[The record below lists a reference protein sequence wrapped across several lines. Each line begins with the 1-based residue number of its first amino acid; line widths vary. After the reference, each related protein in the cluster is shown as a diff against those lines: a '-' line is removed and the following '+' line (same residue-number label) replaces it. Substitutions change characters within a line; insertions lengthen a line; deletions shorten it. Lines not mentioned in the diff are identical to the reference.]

1 MSKWHWVFCQVGHFS
16 MICVSLGRTRHSMV
30 TAEHQALAQRGAEL
44 VELRLD
50 WLSKH
55 PVLNRLIEKR
65 PTPVVV
71 TCRRPADGGRSKMTE
86 DQRMTLLRQ
95 AIVGGV
101 EYVDLEDDIATKIR
115 RYGTTKRIISFHDF
129 NGTPDTLEERYAQ
142 MCTLDADIIKIV
154 TMAQSPQDNIRLLK
168 LVKGARI
175 PTIAFCMG
183 EFGLVS
189 RVLCGKYGSPFSY
202 ATFSADRVLAPGQLS
217 FDEMKNLY
225 RFDHINETTQ
235 VFGVIGDPIA
245 HSYSPRIHNAAFKA
259 DGINAVYLPMRVPA
273 DDLDETIRAY
283 SWLNVQ
289 GYSVTIPHK
298 ERALTLANFRDD
310 MVEDIGAANT
320 LFRDNRNHWYA
331 ANTDLEA
338 ALSSIRQGLEMK
350 MDPELAGKRVLL
362 LGAGGVAKAIG
373 HGVLRAGAA
382 LTITNRTK
390 TRGQELAKQLGC
402 QFVAWENRGAAY
414 VDVLV
419 NCTPIGMYPNMNES
433 PFQDHWL
440 REGTVVFDTIYNPE
454 QTLLIKHAKE
464 RGCHC
469 VSGLDMF
476 VSQAAAQYYCFTR
489 NAAPVEVMREALRRG
504 ISAAKSND

>member
-1 MSKWHWVFCQVGHFS
+1 
-16 MICVSLGRTRHSMV
+16 MICVALGRTRHSMV
-30 TAEHQALAQRGAEL
+30 TAEHLALSQRGAEL

-50 WLSKH
+50 WLTK
-55 PVLNRLIEKR
+55 PPELDRLLKDR

-71 TCRRPADGGRSKMTE
+71 TCRRAIDGGRSKMTE
-86 DQRMTLLRQ
+86 DQRQTLLRQ
-95 AIVGGV
+95 AIVAGA
-101 EYVDLEDDIATKIR
+101 EYVDLEDDIASKIR
-115 RYGTTKRIISFHDF
+115 RYGKTKRIISYHDF
-129 NGTPDTLEERYAQ
+129 NGTPSTLEERYAH

-189 RVLCGKYGSPFSY
+189 RVLCGKYGAPFSY
-202 ATFSADRVLAPGQLS
+202 ATFSSDRVLAPGLLS
-217 FDEMKNLY
+217 FEEMKNLY
-225 RFDHINETTQ
+225 RFDEINAETK
-235 VFGVIGDPIA
+235 VFGVLGDPIA
-245 HSYSPRIHNAAFKA
+245 QSYSPRIHNAAFKA

-273 DDLDETIRAY
+273 EELDETLQAY
-283 SWLNVQ
+283 SWLDVQ

-298 ERALTLANFRDD
+298 ERVMKLANFRDD
-310 MVEDIGAANT
+310 IVEDIGAANT
-320 LFRDNRNHWYA
+320 LFRDNRNNWYA
-331 ANTDLEA
+331 ANTDFDA
-338 ALSSIRQGLEMK
+338 ALTSIKMGLEMK
-350 MDPELAGKRVLL
+350 QDADLSGKRVLL

-373 HGVLRAGAA
+373 QGVLRAGAA

-390 TRGQELAKQLGC
+390 SRGQELATHLGC

-419 NCTPIGMYPNMNES
+419 NCTPIGMYPNMNDT
-433 PFQDHWL
+433 PFQDNWL

-454 QTLLIKHAKE
+454 QTLLIKQAKE

-469 VSGLDMF
+469 VSGLEMF
-476 VSQAAAQYYCFTR
+476 VAQAAAQYHCFTR
-489 NAAPVEVMREALRRG
+489 QAAPIEVMREALRRG
-504 ISAAKSND
+504 ISAVRSVD

>member
-1 MSKWHWVFCQVGHFS
+1 

-50 WLSKH
+50 WLSKT
-55 PVLNRLIEKR
+55 PELNRLLDKR

-95 AIVGGV
+95 AIVAGA
-101 EYVDLEDDIATKIR
+101 EYVDIEDDIATKIR
-115 RYGTTKRIISFHDF
+115 RYGKTKRIISYHDF
-129 NGTPDTLEERYAQ
+129 QNTPDSLEKRYAE
-142 MCTLDADIIKIV
+142 MCLLDPDIIKIV

-168 LVKGARI
+168 LVKDARI

-189 RVLCGKYGSPFSY
+189 RVLCGKYGAPFTY
-202 ATFSADRVLAPGQLS
+202 ATFSSDRVLAPGQLS

-225 RFDHINETTQ
+225 RFDQINAETQ
-235 VFGVIGDPIA
+235 VFGVLGDPIA
-245 HSYSPRIHNAAFKA
+245 QSYSPRIHNAAFRH
-259 DGINAVYLPMRVPA
+259 DGLNAVYLPMRVPA
-273 DDLDETIRAY
+273 EELDDTLEAY
-283 SWLNVQ
+283 SWLDVR

-298 ERALTLANFRDD
+298 ERALHLANFRDD
-310 MVEDIGAANT
+310 IVEDIGAANT
-320 LFRDNRNHWYA
+320 LFRDNRNNWYA
-331 ANTDLEA
+331 ANTDFDA
-338 ALSSIRQGLEMK
+338 ALSSIKQGLGMK
-350 MDPELAGKRVLL
+350 GDPELAGKRVLL

-373 HGVLRAGAA
+373 QGVLRAGGA

-390 TRGQELAKQLGC
+390 SRGQELATQLGC

-419 NCTPIGMYPNMNES
+419 NCTPIGMYPNMNDT
-433 PFQDHWL
+433 PFMENWL

-454 QTLLIKHAKE
+454 QTLLIKQAKE
-464 RGCHC
+464 RGCHV
-469 VSGLDMF
+469 VSGLEMF
-476 VSQAAAQYYCFTR
+476 VAQAAAQYHCFTR
-489 NAAPVEVMREALRRG
+489 QSAPIDAMREALRRG
-504 ISAAKSND
+504 ISAVRSSE

>member
-1 MSKWHWVFCQVGHFS
+1 
-16 MICVSLGRTRHSMV
+16 MICVALGRTRHSMM
-30 TAEHQALAQRGAEL
+30 TAEHLALAQRGAEL

-50 WLSKH
+50 WLTKQ
-55 PVLNRLIEKR
+55 PDLNRLLAER

-71 TCRRPADGGRSKMTE
+71 TCRRPIDGGRSKMTE
-86 DQRMTLLRQ
+86 DQRQTLLRH
-95 AIVGGV
+95 AIVAGV

-115 RYGTTKRIISFHDF
+115 RYGKTKRIVSYHDF
-129 NGTPDTLEERYAQ
+129 NGTPSTLEERYNH

-183 EFGLVS
+183 EFGMLS
-189 RVLCGKYGSPFSY
+189 RVLCGKYGAPFTY
-202 ATFSADRVLAPGQLS
+202 ATFSSDRILAPGLLS
-217 FDEMKNLY
+217 FEEMKNLY
-225 RFDHINETTQ
+225 RFDQINAQTK
-235 VFGVIGDPIA
+235 VYGVLGDPIA
-245 HSYSPRIHNAAFKA
+245 QSYSPRIHNAAFKA

-273 DDLDETIRAY
+273 EELDETLQAY
-283 SWLNVQ
+283 SWLDVQ

-298 ERALTLANFRDD
+298 ERVMKLANFRDD
-310 MVEDIGAANT
+310 IVEDIGAANT
-320 LFRDNRNHWYA
+320 LFRDNRNNWYA
-331 ANTDLEA
+331 ANTDFDA
-338 ALSSIRQGLEMK
+338 ALSSIKLGLEMK
-350 MDPELAGKRVLL
+350 GDPELAGKRVLL

-373 HGVLRAGAA
+373 QGVLRAGAA

-390 TRGQELAKQLGC
+390 ARGQELATHLGC

-419 NCTPIGMYPNMNES
+419 NCTPMGMYPNMDDT
-433 PFQDHWL
+433 PFQDNWL

-454 QTLLIKHAKE
+454 QTLLIKQAKE

-469 VSGLDMF
+469 ISGIEMF
-476 VSQAAAQYYCFTR
+476 VAQAAAQYHCFTR
-489 NAAPVEVMREALRRG
+489 QAAPVDVMREALRRG
-504 ISAAKSND
+504 ISAVRTVE